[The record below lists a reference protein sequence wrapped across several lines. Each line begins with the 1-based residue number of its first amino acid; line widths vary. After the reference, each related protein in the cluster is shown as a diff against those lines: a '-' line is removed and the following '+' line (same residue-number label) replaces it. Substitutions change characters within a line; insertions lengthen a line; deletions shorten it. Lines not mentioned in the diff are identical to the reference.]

1 MIERGLIKSELTGY
15 MGNDLTVVNVARVSF
30 DKVST
35 EFAER
40 DEKLLRYLAKHDHWS
55 PFAHPQLQFRYTV
68 PIFVARQEFKHI
80 VGMVRN
86 EVSRRYVDDTPVFFL
101 PDEWRAAPTNGAK
114 QGSGSEIIRTIEW
127 SVKDPE
133 DEYGGGEEINFSL
146 PIDKFVEQGFE
157 DALWRY
163 EVLLENGVAPEMARM
178 VLPQAMFTTYIVTG
192 SLYAF
197 ANFVKLRTDP
207 HAQKEIRDLAEL
219 TAAQIEPLFPVS
231 WKVLME

>member
-1 MIERGLIKSELTGY
+1 MIERGLIKAELVDH
-15 MGNDLTVVNVARVSF
+15 MGSDLSVVNAARVSF

-40 DEKLLRYLAKHDHWS
+40 DEKLLRYLAKHKHWS
-55 PFAHPQLQFRYTV
+55 PFAHPGLSFRYTV

-101 PDEWRAAPTNGAK
+101 PDEWRAAPTDGAK
-114 QGSGSEIIRTIEW
+114 QGSSSEIIQYISFDGDGWTTSQMGNDTGVIV
-127 SVKDPE
+127 S
-133 DEYGGGEEINFSL
+133 
-146 PIDKFVEQGFE
+146 IDRFVEAGFR

-163 EVLLENGVAPEMARM
+163 ETLLKNGIAPEQARM

-219 TAAQIEPLFPVS
+219 TAAQVEPLFPVS